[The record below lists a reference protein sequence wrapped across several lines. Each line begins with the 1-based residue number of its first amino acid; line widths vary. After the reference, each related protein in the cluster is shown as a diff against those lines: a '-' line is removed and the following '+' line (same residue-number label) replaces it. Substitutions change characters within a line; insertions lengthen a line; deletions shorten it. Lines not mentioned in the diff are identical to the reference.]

1 MATGDNLYD
10 VITVGAGIAG
20 GALAAVLARA
30 GKSVLLL
37 EKSGGVFPPP
47 GEVKASVTRSW
58 RRISGIFRAWTGV
71 ADERRQEL
79 AGLRRR

>member
-47 GEVKASVTRSW
+47 GEVKGSVTRHAAASPAF
-58 RRISGIFRAWTGV
+58 SALGRA
-71 ADERRQEL
+71 
-79 AGLRRR
+79 